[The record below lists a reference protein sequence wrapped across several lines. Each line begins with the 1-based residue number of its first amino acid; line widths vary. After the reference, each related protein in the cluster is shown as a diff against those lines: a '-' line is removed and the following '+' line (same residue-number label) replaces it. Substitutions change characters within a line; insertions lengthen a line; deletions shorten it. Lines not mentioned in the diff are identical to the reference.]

1 MGEGYSAEK
10 NFKSAN
16 KPGVRLKAT
25 AHFKEMAE
33 KSQLAGERGK
43 YIYICVCEK
52 IHTHTHNQVGHRKP
66 REILI

>member
-33 KSQLAGERGK
+33 KSNLAGVRK
-43 YIYICVCEK
+43 KNIYICMY
-52 IHTHTHNQVGHRKP
+52 IHTHT
-66 REILI
+66 